1 MELSELSVLITSE
14 IKVIS
19 VQTQIKERE
28 TVLQLIERQVAHSQ
42 SLPSYLWNLGQGK
55 FTQIQSNEC
64 DSSHPENSG
73 SLPLCP
79 HAAVTPEEVF
89 RFLLEQSGEG
99 VFIVEDLHPFFGV
112 SPTADIQSRL
122 VAQQLISQLVN
133 ITQKF
138 QDVPKYLLLLGT
150 QEVELPESLQSLIPE
165 IWNPFPD
172 FNQIASMLVD
182 FLPQLGGVR
191 SQPVERKQGEQGWQG
206 KQREQTEY
214 SPGTSDSLVA
224 QLALSAGGLTL
235 EEIKTGLRIGK
246 ARNGGVDSRLVEQ
259 LLNYKIER
267 LRSFNLQFV
276 PQPDVPDFGG
286 LDRIKTGITE
296 VRSDYTTA
304 ARASGLPLPKGWLLV
319 GPPGTGKTFVSKFC
333 AKALSFP
340 MISVDTGA
348 VSAGGASYLKRLIA
362 RVEAAAPAV
371 VYFDEFDKLFP
382 GSNQISEDV
391 NSRQV
396 LGLLLTWLQDK
407 TSKTFVIATL
417 NRLDALPPELTRV
430 GRFDEIYYVGFPQA
444 IERKEILHLHLAR
457 FDPRYR
463 DGADPLSESEW
474 RIILGK
480 TINCTGAELSRM
492 VEKAARRLFHNGKEM
507 QINLPELLAER
518 EAMIPLYV
526 RDTDRILRI
535 ENLAK
540 YVAQPAASPDMSL
553 YAPPLTTFWGE
564 KLPKS
569 V

>member
-1 MELSELSVLITSE
+1 MNLSELSVLIASE

-19 VQTQIKERE
+19 LQTQIKERE
-28 TVLQLIERQVAHSQ
+28 TVLQLIEHQVARPQ
-42 SLPSYLWNLGQGK
+42 GLACYLWNLGQGK
-55 FTQIQSNEC
+55 FTQIHSDEC
-64 DSSHPENSG
+64 NFSRLENG
-73 SLPLCP
+73 ESLPMCT
-79 HAAVTPEEVF
+79 HAGATPSEVF
-89 RFLLEQSGEG
+89 SFLLEQSGNG
-99 VFIVEDLHPFFGV
+99 VFIVEDLHPFLGV
-112 SPTADIQSRL
+112 SPTADIKSRL
-122 VAQQLISQLVN
+122 SCGQLISQLVN

-138 QDVPKYLLLLGT
+138 QVVSKYLLLLGT
-150 QEVELPESLQSLIPE
+150 QEVELPPSIGSLIPE
-165 IWNPFPD
+165 VWNPLPN
-172 FNQIASMLVD
+172 FNQIITMLID
-182 FLPQLGGVR
+182 FLPQLG
-191 SQPVERKQGEQGWQG
+191 SIAQE
-206 KQREQTEY
+206 
-214 SPGTSDSLVA
+214 SLIA

-444 IERKEILHLHLAR
+444 SERKEILHLHLAR

-463 DGADPLSESEW
+463 DGGEPLSESQW
-474 RIILGK
+474 RILLGK
-480 TINCTGAELSRM
+480 TINCTGAELARM
-492 VEKAARRLFHNGKEM
+492 VEKAARRLFHSGKEM
-507 QINLPELLAER
+507 LLNLPELLAER
-518 EAMIPLYV
+518 EAMVPLYV

-540 YVAQPAASPDMSL
+540 YVAQPAASPDASL

-564 KLPKS
+564 KLSESAPK
-569 V
+569 